1 ELVERIDSTKQELNE
16 RIDGV
21 RVELVERIDS
31 TKQELNERIDE
42 VHTDLS
48 DQIAETRKDL
58 KADNQLVFAAVRDVN
73 RSHKDTR
80 RRAVKADAD
89 AATAL
94 QQTEIFEQRIELLE
108 DRVQRLEQQSS
119 QH

>member
-1 ELVERIDSTKQELNE
+1 
-16 RIDGV
+16 
-21 RVELVERIDS
+21 
-31 TKQELNERIDE
+31 IDE